1 MSPRKRHTSS
11 SFFLDL
17 YACFLLPA
25 YTLLFAGSVEWFST
39 NFSVRAVLGEDY
51 YWGFVLWGVLAAAYF
66 LVLLTRLAGS
76 LTNLWLRLF
85 VHLLTLAACSGL
97 VYSLAIPYLP
107 DQFPRYSQ
115 LHILL
120 AFGACVLLMASL
132 LLLLL
137 AFRREAPGLYRL
149 FLPGWIAIVA
159 ICGVLFGLVGIVST
173 ALEVFFTLSTVL
185 FTRRLWLLRRQEG
198 KV

>member
-66 LVLLTRLAGS
+66 LVLLTRLARS
-76 LTNLWLRLF
+76 LSNLWLRLF
-85 VHLLTLAACSGL
+85 VHL
-97 VYSLAIPYLP
+97 
-107 DQFPRYSQ
+107 